1 MPFFLPAAGA
11 DARPGHGIGSD
22 AMELEYWWLL
32 ALPLFFAL
40 GWLAARID
48 IRQILSESRALPLS
62 YFKGLNFLLNEQ
74 PDKAIE
80 AFIEVVKVDPQT
92 VELHFALGSLFRRR
106 GEVDRAIRMHQNL
119 VERADL
125 GQEQRLQALHELA
138 QDYLKAGLLDRAE
151 ELFLKLEGTPH
162 AESALRF
169 LLEIYEQEKDWQ
181 KAIETAEKLESVTGR
196 SHQKEIANFFCE
208 MAGNEIM
215 QSRPLQARPHLAS
228 ALSHHRLCV
237 RANMLLGDL
246 EMSLDNADA
255 AIEAWKRIESQSPAY
270 IAIVAERLLAAF
282 KKSGRSEEGMNL
294 LRGYLA
300 KYPSLDLLNTVFQ
313 GMLELEGAESA
324 YGLVRDELRRNP
336 TLLGLDKLL
345 EAQLLQAP
353 LERRRDLELIKEL
366 VHSHTRGLAMYKC
379 DQCGFRARQFYWH
392 CPACAGW
399 ETYSP
404 RRTEEKGLAA

>member
-1 MPFFLPAAGA
+1 M
-11 DARPGHGIGSD
+11 DI
-22 AMELEYWWLL
+22 EYWWLL

-48 IRQILSESRALPLS
+48 IKQLVSESRALPVS

-92 VELHFALGSLFRRR
+92 IELHFALGSLFRRR
-106 GEVDRAIRMHQNL
+106 GEVERAIRMHQNL
-119 VERADL
+119 VERSDL
-125 GQEQRLQALHELA
+125 QEEQRLTALFELA

-151 ELFLKLEGTPH
+151 ELFLKLDNTVH
-162 AESALRF
+162 AEAALKS

-181 KAIETAEKLESVTGR
+181 TAIHVAGKLESVTGH
-196 SHQKEIANFFCE
+196 SQQKEVANFYCE
-208 MAGNEIM
+208 LAENEIIH
-215 QSRPLQARPHLAS
+215 SRPEAARPHLAE
-228 ALSHHRLCV
+228 ALAHHRLSV

-246 EMSLDNADA
+246 ESSLGNAEA
-255 AIEAWKRIESQSPAY
+255 AIEAWKRIESQNPAY
-270 IAIVAERLLAAF
+270 LALVADKLLGTF
-282 KKSGRSEEGMNL
+282 SQLNRIDEGLNL

-313 GMLELEGAESA
+313 GTLEKEGAEVA
-324 YGLVRDELRRNP
+324 YRLVRDELRRNP

-345 EAQLLQAP
+345 EAQLLDAP
-353 LERRRDLELIKEL
+353 LERRRDLEMIKEL
-366 VHSHTRGLAMYKC
+366 VHQHTRGLAMYKC
-379 DQCGFRARQFYWH
+379 DNCGFRARQFYWH
-392 CPACAGW
+392 CPACAAW

-404 RRTEEKGLAA
+404 RRTEEKGLPA